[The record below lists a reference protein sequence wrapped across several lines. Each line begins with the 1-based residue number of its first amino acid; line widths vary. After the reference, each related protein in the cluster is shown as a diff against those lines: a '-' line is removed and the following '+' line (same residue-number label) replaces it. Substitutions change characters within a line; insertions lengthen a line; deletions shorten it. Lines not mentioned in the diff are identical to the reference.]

1 MQLTKEE
8 KAFMKQ
14 FERTSLHRFR
24 DILYYA
30 KLLKKL
36 TIR

>member
-1 MQLTKEE
+1 MNLTAEE

-14 FERTSLHRFR
+14 FERHTLHRFKDMVR
-24 DILYYA
+24 YV

>member
-1 MQLTKEE
+1 MLLTKEE

-14 FERTSLHRFR
+14 FERTQLHRFR
-24 DILYYA
+24 DMIRYA